1 MLRLVLEQVALFSL
15 PFVLF
20 AGWLLLARRSPLD
33 GAEWRPQWTR
43 LVLAG
48 LFVVVASLLM
58 AGLTGSATP
67 RATCRR
73 ATRTG
78 AWCRA
83 TSSDGAAARPRPRRP
98 GPASR
103 PRRRT
108 SLPRRPGHAR

>member
-20 AGWLLLARRSPLD
+20 AGWMLLARRSPLD

-58 AGLTGSATP
+58 AGLTGERHAEGYVPP
-67 RATCRR
+67 RYENGR
-73 ATRTG
+73 
-78 AWCRA
+78 
-83 TSSDGAAARPRPRRP
+83 
-98 GPASR
+98 
-103 PRRRT
+103 
-108 SLPRRPGHAR
+108 LVPGHFQ

>member
-58 AGLTGSATP
+58 AGLTGERHAEGYVPP
-67 RATCRR
+67 RYENGR
-73 ATRTG
+73 
-78 AWCRA
+78 
-83 TSSDGAAARPRPRRP
+83 
-98 GPASR
+98 
-103 PRRRT
+103 
-108 SLPRRPGHAR
+108 LVPGHFQ